1 MTRGVRYTLALVVLV
16 VVMAAC
22 GQPAPTPTP
31 TRVPVPPT
39 ATPLPQPTATSVPT
53 AVPQPAQLALGEETW
68 KQSCAGCHS
77 GGFTALAISGYR
89 SADKLYDYLRA
100 RMPPG
105 NPDVITVARRYA
117 LTAYLLN
124 KAGLI
129 KGDVEITEA
138 NASSTTFGDAPAPA
152 GESQVLSGQ
161 KAFDAYCAGCHRA
174 GFQTSVVTRYRT
186 ALGLFQF
193 IRSAMP
199 PGNPERVPENSAY
212 DIVAYILS
220 KAGLLKEGQ
229 KVAPD
234 TAQGI
239 SFE

>member
-1 MTRGVRYTLALVVLV
+1 MTRGIRCLLALGVLAVVI
-16 VVMAAC
+16 AAC
-22 GQPAPTPTP
+22 GQPAPTPTA
-31 TRVPVPPT
+31 TPVP
-39 ATPLPQPTATSVPT
+39 ATPTPVPQPTATAVPPT

-68 KQSCAGCHS
+68 TSYCAGCHS
-77 GGFTALAISGYR
+77 GGFTTLAISGYR
-89 SADKLYDYLRA
+89 GADKLYDYIRA

-105 NPDVITVARRYA
+105 NPTVVTDLRRYA
-117 LTAYLLN
+117 IVAYLLN

-129 KGDVEITEA
+129 KPDVEVTEA
-138 NASSTTFGDAPAPA
+138 NATSVTFGDAPAPA
-152 GESQVLSGQ
+152 GETQVVSGQ

-174 GFQTSVVTRYRT
+174 GFQTSAVTRYRT

-193 IRSAMP
+193 VRSAMP

-229 KVAPD
+229 KVTPD
-234 TAQGI
+234 TAQSI
-239 SFE
+239 SLE